1 MTPGIILLIVLIL
14 AIIIVCNTPTD
25 HIINLISGLLAIITA
40 GLMILM
46 IVIPVGQVK
55 YQETTPKHLFQNT
68 TCVVAVLD
76 ENDTIISTEAE
87 IVNSKLQ
94 DIIIYKKIKHNGYN
108 IPLIS
113 ISTYVFTLK
122 GE

>member
-1 MTPGIILLIVLIL
+1 MTPGIILLMVLIL
-14 AIIIVCNTPTD
+14 AIVIVCNTPTD
-25 HIINLISGLLAIITA
+25 HIINLISGILAIITS
-40 GLMILM
+40 LLIL
-46 IVIPVGQVK
+46 ILLVPVGQVK
-55 YQETTPKHLFQNT
+55 YQEITPKHLFQNT

-76 ENDTIISTEAE
+76 ENDTIISTEVE

-94 DIIIYKKIKHNGYN
+94 DIIIYKKIEHNGYDM
-108 IPLIS
+108 PL